1 MGITRKTKTVKLLLE
16 LFDKKNIA
24 LSVVDMVSIFRN
36 KMNKTT
42 VYRILQRLEDSGI
55 LHSFVDKDGLKRYA
69 KGDQRETSSSDQI
82 IHPHFL
88 CEDCGISTCLPLRIS
103 TPTIPNYIIKSSEQL
118 YLGQCNNCAW
128 YAYINKKELEN
139 ELLWKSQSTE

>member
-118 YLGQCNNCAW
+118 YLGQCKDC
-128 YAYINKKELEN
+128 K
-139 ELLWKSQSTE
+139 

>member
-1 MGITRKTKTVKLLLE
+1 MIISRKTKAVKLVLE
-16 LFDKKNIA
+16 LFSEKKYAIP
-24 LSVVDMVSIFRN
+24 VVDIVSIFAN

-69 KGDQRETSSSDQI
+69 KGDQRNKSKGDQH

-88 CEDCGISTCLPLRIS
+88 CEDCGISTCLPLEVQTVS
-103 TPTIPNYIIKSSEQL
+103 IPGYSIKSSEQL
-118 YLGQCNNCAW
+118 YLGQCNNCA
-128 YAYINKKELEN
+128 
-139 ELLWKSQSTE
+139 

>member
-1 MGITRKTKTVKLLLE
+1 MSISRKTKTVKLVLE
-16 LFDKKNIA
+16 LFSEKKYAIP
-24 LSVVDMVSIFRN
+24 VVDIVSIFAN

-69 KGDQRETSSSDQI
+69 KGDQRNKSKGDQH

-88 CEDCGISTCLPLRIS
+88 CEDCGISTCLPLEVQTVS
-103 TPTIPNYIIKSSEQL
+103 IPGYSIKSSEQL
-118 YLGQCNNCAW
+118 YLGQCNNCA
-128 YAYINKKELEN
+128 
-139 ELLWKSQSTE
+139 